1 MNRSWALG
9 LLLCVPVL
17 AFARSKP
24 LPPAPEPV
32 VAPAPPPDPLAGPP
46 VVAPAVAFVPPT
58 PEASSLTNKVPLWVL
73 PSPTL
78 PIFTVVVTVPGGS
91 QLDPV
96 GKEGTAALAME
107 AMRHGAG
114 ARSGPAFAAEVE
126 RRGLTI
132 DGGAG
137 ADGSYLSL
145 SGPSDQLAP
154 GLDLLADL
162 VLQPQLKGGEV
173 KKARELLIA
182 GLQQNLAEPAYVA
195 SRTANALYWGTA
207 HPYGR
212 PTDGTTAGLKKSSAA
227 DVKRWHKAAWQSGG
241 ATITAAGDVSTGALL
256 PVLNGR
262 FGTWAAGKTVLP
274 TVPAAPVHTS
284 EPIYLVDAPDSAQT
298 GFYIAFPGLKIGADA
313 EATTHV
319 GTVALGGTFTSRLN
333 ALLREKRGYTYGV
346 RAAMDSM
353 VAGGTLVVRTRIR
366 TDVTAPAL
374 VDLLG
379 ELDGIRKGITQEELV
394 KAQGAA
400 RQDVVASLESQGGT
414 AGLFAGYLSTGRPA
428 SALAAEMAAV
438 AAVEASAVTPAMGAW
453 DQTKAVFVLVGD
465 RKLIEPALRELAF
478 TNLTVVVPP

>member
-1 MNRSWALG
+1 MSRSWALG
-9 LLLCVPVL
+9 LLLCVPAL

-24 LPPAPEPV
+24 PPSAPEPV

-46 VVAPAVAFVPPT
+46 VVLPAVAFVPPA
-58 PEASSLTNKVPLWVL
+58 PEAAALTNQVPVWVI

-78 PIFTVVVTVPGGS
+78 PIFTIVVTVPGGS
-91 QLDPV
+91 QLDAV

-114 ARSGPAFAAEVE
+114 ALSGPAFAAEVE

-132 DGGAG
+132 DGAAG
-137 ADGSYLSL
+137 ADGSYLML

-162 VLQPQLKGGEV
+162 VLRPQLKGGEV

-195 SRTANALYWGTA
+195 SRTANALYWGKD

-212 PTDGTTAGLKKSSAA
+212 PTDGTTVGLKKAA
-227 DVKRWHKAAWQSGG
+227 PGDVKRWHKAAWQSGG
-241 ATITAAGDVSTGALL
+241 ATITAAGDVSATTLIPLL
-256 PVLNGR
+256 NAR
-262 FGTWAAGKTVLP
+262 FGAWAAGKAVLP
-274 TVPAAPVHTS
+274 SVPAAPAHVG

-298 GFYIAFPGLKIGADA
+298 GFYVAFPGLKIGAEA

-346 RAAMDSM
+346 RAAMESM
-353 VAGGTLVVRTRIR
+353 VGGGTLVVRTRIR

-379 ELDGIRKGITQEELV
+379 ELDGIRKGITPEELV

-438 AAVEASAVTPAMGAW
+438 AAVETAAVAPAMGAW
-453 DQTKAVFVLVGD
+453 DQAKAVFVLVGD
-465 RKLIEPALRELAF
+465 RKVIEPALRELGF

>member
-1 MNRSWALG
+1 MSRTWALG
-9 LLLCVPVL
+9 LLLCIPFV
-17 AFARSKP
+17 AFARSSP
-24 LPPAPEPV
+24 RMPEPV
-32 VAPAPPPDPLAGPP
+32 LVPAPAPPPDPLAVAP
-46 VVAPAVAFVPPT
+46 VVGPAVPFAPPA
-58 PEASSLTNKVPLWVL
+58 PEAAALTNQVPVWVL

-78 PIFTVVVTVPGGS
+78 PIFTVVVTVPGGT
-91 QLDPV
+91 QLDPT

-114 ARSGPAFAAEVE
+114 DRSGPAFAAEVE

-132 DGGAG
+132 GGGAG
-137 ADGSYLSL
+137 ADGSYLML

-162 VLQPQLKGGEV
+162 VLRPQLKGNEI
-173 KKARELLIA
+173 KKARELLTA
-182 GLQQNLAEPAYVA
+182 GLQQSLAEPAYVA
-195 SRTANALYWGTA
+195 SRTANALYWGKA

-212 PTDGTTAGLKKSSAA
+212 PTDGTATGLKKASPG

-241 ATITAAGDVSTGALL
+241 ATITAAGDLSTATLL
-256 PVLNGR
+256 PLLNAR

-274 TVPAAPVHTS
+274 AVPAAPVHAN

-298 GFYIAFPGLKIGADA
+298 GFYVAFPGLKIGAAA

-333 ALLREKRGYTYGV
+333 ALLREKKGYTYGV

-379 ELDGIRKGITQEELV
+379 ELDGIRKGITQEELI

-438 AAVEASAVTPAMGAW
+438 ASVDALSVTPAMAGW
-453 DQTKAVFVLVGD
+453 DQAKAVFVLVGD
-465 RKLIEPALRELAF
+465 RKVIEPALRELSF
-478 TNLTVVVPP
+478 TNLTVVEPP

>member
-1 MNRSWALG
+1 MNRSLVLG
-9 LLLCVPVL
+9 LLLCLPVV

-24 LPPAPEPV
+24 LPPEPV
-32 VAPAPPPDPLAGPP
+32 VAPAPAPPPDPLAGPP
-46 VVAPAVAFVPPT
+46 VVPPAVAFVPPA
-58 PEASSLTNKVPLWVL
+58 PEASTLTNQVPVWVV

-78 PIFTVVVTVPGGS
+78 PIFTVVITVPGGS
-91 QLDPV
+91 QLDAL

-114 ARSGPAFAAEVE
+114 ALSGPAFAAEVE

-132 DGGAG
+132 NGGAG
-137 ADGSYLSL
+137 ADGSYLML

-162 VLQPQLKGGEV
+162 VLRPQLKGGEI
-173 KKARELLIA
+173 KKSRELLVA

-195 SRTANALYWGTA
+195 SRTANALYWGEA

-212 PTDGTTAGLKKSSAA
+212 PTDGTTAGLKKASPG
-227 DVKRWHKAAWQSGG
+227 DVKRWHKSAWQSGG
-241 ATITAAGDVSTGALL
+241 ATITAAGDVSTATLIPLL
-256 PVLNGR
+256 NAR

-274 TVPAAPVHTS
+274 AVPAAPVHAS

-298 GFYIAFPGLKIGADA
+298 GFYVAFPGLKIGAAA
-313 EATTHV
+313 EAPTQV

-333 ALLREKRGYTYGV
+333 ALLREKKGYTYGV

-379 ELDGIRKGITQEELV
+379 ELDGIRKGITQEELI

-428 SALAAEMAAV
+428 TALAAEMAAV
-438 AAVEASAVTPAMGAW
+438 AAVQTGAVTPAMGAW
-453 DQTKAVFVLVGD
+453 DPKMAVFVLVGD
-465 RKLIEPALRELAF
+465 RKVIEPALRELSF